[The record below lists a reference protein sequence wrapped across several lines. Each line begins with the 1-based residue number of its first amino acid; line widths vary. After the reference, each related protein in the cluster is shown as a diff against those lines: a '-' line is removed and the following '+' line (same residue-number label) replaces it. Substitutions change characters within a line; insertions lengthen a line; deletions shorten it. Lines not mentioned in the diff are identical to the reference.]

1 MNVTLFQISGPSNSA
16 APGFQQLVSTLPG
29 RWGEFSA
36 MRRFFREQ
44 PIDDESC
51 YGFLAPDFVGRTG
64 LDAAAVAALVQSQP
78 QAQAWTF
85 CPVTLEAC
93 GQLNLLLQGE
103 QQLPGFAQT
112 AQAFLHSLGLELDVA
127 HFVPRWE
134 NNVLNGFVIARRAF
148 WQTWFDLA
156 ERLHLAS
163 EDLGN
168 AMRQALET
176 GGAAG
181 EPAKA
186 LLADRLASLVLALD
200 QQLQVWHCP
209 VERMPAAR
217 PLAPADIASL
227 EQLRTAYAGSGAA
240 ADRQRFEADVRRL
253 QQSLQSQSPTPA
265 TALPSAAAI
274 SLDSLRSALQAMAG
288 TPAATVAAATPAAP
302 AMPAAPLQADN
313 AAAQAAR
320 GELVFGCM
328 THVPLPIKFP
338 DYVLPIYLGESQH
351 DGALNLRDLAPEWVP
366 YHPIVAGML
375 GNFALRR
382 LILRDYPKVKRVGVC
397 LYRKF
402 ISRERI
408 SGVPAEDNWMMDV
421 VSDKEFARES
431 LEQMMEPGDQEFLV
445 GKTCGFNAGG
455 QSAGYLSHYALAHH
469 AEDLLRFAAAATELG
484 VFGKSEAEQFF
495 NEKVFF
501 MGGVEMGVF
510 PAEFW
515 LRAVG
520 QIEAVIWYCV
530 QHYDTRREGYQTRA
544 WAFCAER
551 LGSYLLLREL
561 RARYGDPGYMR
572 FFGQLNLITRG
583 DQVKYIPS
591 H

>member
-1 MNVTLFQISGPSNSA
+1 MNVNLFQISAASRSA
-16 APGFQQLVSTLPG
+16 APGFQQLVSPLPG
-29 RWGEFSA
+29 LWGDLWA

-44 PIDDESC
+44 AIDDDSC

-64 LDAAAVAALVQSQP
+64 LDAAAVAALVQAQP

-103 QQLPGFAQT
+103 HQLPGFAQT
-112 AQAFLHSLGLELDVA
+112 AQAFFHSLGLELDVA
-127 HFVPRWE
+127 HFLPRWE
-134 NNVLNGFVIARRAF
+134 NNVLNGFVVARPAF

-156 ERLHLAS
+156 ERLHLAT
-163 EDLGN
+163 EEVGN
-168 AMRQALET
+168 PLCQALEAGT
-176 GGAAG
+176 PAG

-200 QQLQVWHCP
+200 QQLEVWHCP
-209 VERMPAAR
+209 TERMPAAR
-217 PLAPADIASL
+217 SLASADIASL
-227 EQLRTAYAGSGAA
+227 EQLRAAYAASGAA
-240 ADRQRFEADVRRL
+240 GDRQRFEAEVQRL
-253 QQSLQSQSPTPA
+253 QQSQPLMPA
-265 TALPSAAAI
+265 TSLPSAAAI
-274 SLDSLRSALQAMAG
+274 SMDGLRSALQAMG
-288 TPAATVAAATPAAP
+288 GSPAAP
-302 AMPAAPLQADN
+302 AATAVPAMPTVPQQADN

-421 VSDKEFARES
+421 VSDKEFARQS

-445 GKTCGFNAGG
+445 GKTCGFNVGG
-455 QSAGYLSHYALAHH
+455 QSAGYLSHYAVAHH

-495 NEKVFF
+495 NEKIFF

-530 QHYDTRREGYQTRA
+530 KHYDTRREGYQTRA

-561 RARYGDPGYMR
+561 RARFGDPGYMR

-583 DQVKYIPS
+583 DQVKYVPS